1 MQSMEEIIP
10 SLKLK
15 HELEELRR
23 KKKELEELEEL
34 LNENPNLRAQLEA
47 LKKKNA

>member
-15 HELEELRR
+15 HDLEELEELRS
-23 KKKELEELEEL
+23 KKKELEELL
-34 LNENPNLRAQLEA
+34 SENPNLRVQLEA